1 MISVNENIQG
11 KCQIC
16 EIKQESLIDIESKEA
31 GDIEEKI
38 QAITNFEDKDCNWLR
53 FLCNCCKQK
62 LDDFWEFRNLCKNA
76 YEKFLE
82 SFDEVDKNSTLISI
96 PHSPQTPQ
104 ASNVN
109 SRGATWSNEYGGW
122 DKNIGIAEIDS
133 IKEECMETPN
143 DSDPLDMNECDLGMV
158 ECKDDLDIEGQ
169 KTETLSTLKIN
180 SFTSS
185 QRKNCDKIK
194 QCKKRDKKKKTSAKV
209 KEKLPKT
216 PKKLKSKEI
225 GPFTC
230 EICKNAYAQK
240 NTLYRHISLVHKKT
254 QVSLCVTCGKTF
266 LSYYRLAR
274 HVLVHDEN
282 RIRAPCKI
290 CGKTF
295 STKENAR
302 KHLKAVHLRT
312 LKPQKIRCCRCRD
325 YFEKDVYEK
334 HLKDAHGINRS
345 RISQKMYKGSLK
357 CSFCPKVFKGI
368 ECLTNHEN
376 VHRDLRPFIC
386 DICSKAFRQKAHLQ
400 THMNCHIKKRF
411 PCDSCDKSYTHPYTL
426 RIHTR
431 IHTGE
436 KPYQCPY
443 CPERFNEQ
451 KKSKKHI
458 LKCAETSK
466 KANSSPKIIG
476 N

>member
-1 MISVNENIQG
+1 MEN
-11 KCQIC
+11 
-16 EIKQESLIDIESKEA
+16 S
-31 GDIEEKI
+31 
-38 QAITNFEDKDCNWLR
+38 
-53 FLCNCCKQK
+53 
-62 LDDFWEFRNLCKNA
+62 
-76 YEKFLE
+76 
-82 SFDEVDKNSTLISI
+82 DEVEKSSTLISI
-96 PHSPQTPQ
+96 PHSPQ
-104 ASNVN
+104 ASNIN
-109 SRGATWSNEYGGW
+109 SKGANGSNEHGDW
-122 DKNIGIAEIDS
+122 DENIGTGEIGEIDS
-133 IKEECMETPN
+133 IKEESIESPK

-158 ECKDDLDIEGQ
+158 EFKKEDLAMERQ
-169 KTETLSTLKIN
+169 KTESPNPLKEK
-180 SFTSS
+180 SYTSP
-185 QRKNCDKIK
+185 QQKNCDKVK
-194 QCKKRDKKKKTSAKV
+194 QCKKGGKKKKTSAIV
-209 KEKLPKT
+209 KEKLPKK

-230 EICKNAYAQK
+230 EICKKAYAQK
-240 NTLYRHISLVHKKT
+240 STLYRHNSLVHKKT

-274 HVLVHDEN
+274 HVLVHEEN

-302 KHLKAVHLRT
+302 KHLNAVHLKT

-334 HLKDAHGINRS
+334 HLKNAHGINQS
-345 RISQKMYKGSLK
+345 RMSKNKYKGPLK
-357 CSFCPKVFKGI
+357 CSFCPKIFKGI

-376 VHRDLRPFIC
+376 IHRDLRPFVC

-411 PCDSCDKSYTHPYTL
+411 PCDSCDKTFTHTYTL

-436 KPYQCPY
+436 KPYQCPH
-443 CPERFNEQ
+443 CLERFNEQ

-458 LKCAETSK
+458 LKCAETSTK
-466 KANSSPKIIG
+466 KGSHSPKILRIE
-476 N
+476 